1 MSPMA
6 PQTSNQTQKPG
17 TRMAY
22 QYACTDSDGRFSDCG
37 YLLRNHDLKELA
49 QAASLHAKAGHG
61 LDVPASHF
69 EGVAKKVS
77 F

>member
-6 PQTSNQTQKPG
+6 PQTTKQTPKDG
-17 TRMAY
+17 SRTAY

-37 YLLRNHDLKELA
+37 YLSRNHDLKELA
-49 QAASLHAKAGHG
+49 RHSSLHAKDGHG

-69 EGVAKKVS
+69 EGAAKKVQ